1 MPRLTV
7 LSPILLA
14 CLILQGCATPI
25 LVAGAAAGVTL
36 ANDRR
41 APGTIIDD
49 QDIEIH
55 LRSAINDDAALADD
69 THISVTSFNH
79 VLLLTGEVRDT
90 QQRDKV
96 MEHARNTQNIKR
108 IHDEIQIAAPISSQ
122 DYNQDTWITT
132 KVKGTLAQQADL
144 NALNVKVVTENSIVY
159 LMGLVT
165 RAEGNIAAT
174 ATQQVAG
181 VRGVIKVFE
190 YLD

>member
-1 MPRLTV
+1 MPRLVV
-7 LSPILLA
+7 LSLILLA
-14 CLILQGCATPI
+14 CLIVQGCAAPI

-55 LRSAINDDAALADD
+55 LRSAINDDAALADG

-79 VLLLTGEVRDT
+79 VVLLTGEVRDP
-90 QQRDKV
+90 QQRERV
-96 MEHARNTQNIKR
+96 VEHARNTPNIKR
-108 IHDEIQIAAPISSQ
+108 VHNEIQIAAPIASQ
-122 DYNQDTWITT
+122 DSNQDTWITT

-144 NALNVKVVTENSIVY
+144 NALNVKVITENSIVY

-174 ATQQVAG
+174 ATQQVTG
-181 VRGVIKVFE
+181 VKGVIKVFE